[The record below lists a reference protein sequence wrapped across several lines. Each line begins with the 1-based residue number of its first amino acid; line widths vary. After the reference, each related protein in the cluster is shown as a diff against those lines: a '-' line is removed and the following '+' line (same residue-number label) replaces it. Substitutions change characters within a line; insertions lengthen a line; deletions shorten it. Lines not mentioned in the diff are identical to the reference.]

1 MTSGIFTFFNDL
13 QLRNTEDPRLVTF
26 GISISVN
33 AVQDSNA
40 AVFNFLR
47 AEKIPEFLAVYR
59 NKMPDHLSYIRKADL
74 HR

>member
-1 MTSGIFTFFNDL
+1 MISSALGAWTVCKEIQSINVFSGICMTSGIFTFFNDL

-40 AVFNFLR
+40 AVFTLT
-47 AEKIPEFLAVYR
+47 
-59 NKMPDHLSYIRKADL
+59 S
-74 HR
+74 